1 MNKWTPEEKE
11 AFARLHPEHG
21 PKEALDA
28 RNKAIQ
34 TILNWK
40 NNGKPRMNDAE
51 RQAYNSL
58 NPKGAKLDG
67 SYDYNTMIKKDRT
80 ADGDEKFKMFIEDLA
95 KRDDIGEN
103 RLNQILGNPEV
114 LKSIRAIYGF
124 KEGGK
129 FIPKGKDG
137 SWWDRI
143 KSFFINEKLAEEGK
157 ARAQAQTRTPVS
169 TTGTTNSGTGTGGG
183 VRGDNTKVVT
193 KKNTTSQ
200 ANSGKD
206 TRSQAEADKPTT
218 PATPVNPVT

>member
-21 PKEALDA
+21 PKEALNA

-80 ADGDEKFKMFIEDLA
+80 VGGDEKFKMFIEDLA
-95 KRDDIGEN
+95 KREDIGEN

-129 FIPKGKDG
+129 FIPKGDDG
-137 SWWDRI
+137 LIARLWNGIKRRITSLSDDEAPAVKERRI
-143 KSFFINEKLAEEGK
+143 KAAEAAKTQTDVATPSSVKPGD
-157 ARAQAQTRTPVS
+157 AQV
-169 TTGTTNSGTGTGGG
+169 
-183 VRGDNTKVVT
+183 K
-193 KKNTTSQ
+193 
-200 ANSGKD
+200 KD
-206 TRSQAEADKPTT
+206 TRS
-218 PATPVNPVT
+218 